1 MARCATRAQTLELGP
16 DRVDL
21 CNLVHDDTDELDYF
35 FEAADGT
42 VESLAG
48 WTAWTVTLRP
58 KKQVD
63 PPVAVPANVIADIV
77 EFTITPAH
85 KTALGTTTGW
95 WELAAVDPSGN
106 PQILV
111 NGTISIS
118 RNVGA
123 P

>member
-16 DRVDL
+16 DHVDL
-21 CNLVHDDTDELDYF
+21 CNLAHGDTDELDYF
-35 FEAADGT
+35 FEAPDGT

-48 WTAWTVTLRP
+48 WAAWTVTLRP
-58 KKQVD
+58 GKGVD
-63 PPVAVPANVIADIV
+63 PAVAIPTAVVADIV

-85 KTALGTTTGW
+85 KLALGATSGW
-95 WELAAVDPSGN
+95 WELAAVDPAGN

-111 NGTISIS
+111 NGTVTIK